1 MLEALK
7 DKVDIEWFFE
17 GWDNVKC
24 KLNDFPINYMELRQ
38 LDERLDYYTP
48 VIIANNDTLENR
60 PELVKSFL
68 AATEKGYKYAI
79 ETRTKVPRSFTNMPR
94 TILWIC

>member
-24 KLNDFPINYMELRQ
+24 KLNDFPINPIEAHNGIAVVPPNLGICFNTKGQGLFCPAFFHIPFRVSEIEVFAPCGRIYPAFQAQVLNNME
-38 LDERLDYYTP
+38 
-48 VIIANNDTLENR
+48 
-60 PELVKSFL
+60 
-68 AATEKGYKYAI
+68 
-79 ETRTKVPRSFTNMPR
+79 
-94 TILWIC
+94 